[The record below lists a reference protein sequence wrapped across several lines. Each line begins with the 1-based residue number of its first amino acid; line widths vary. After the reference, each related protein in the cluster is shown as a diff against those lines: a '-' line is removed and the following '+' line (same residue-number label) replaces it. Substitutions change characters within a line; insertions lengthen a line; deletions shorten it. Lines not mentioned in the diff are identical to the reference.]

1 MALVKYGG
9 GIVQMAG
16 SIAGNVFA
24 RNRSGNYARART
36 VPVNPNSSNQQAAR
50 NAVSTAVTRWANTLT
65 AAQRTAWSLYA
76 ANVAMLNR
84 LGESI
89 NLSGF
94 NHYVRS
100 NSLLLRNGETPV
112 DAGPTDFSLPET
124 DSLFSVA
131 GSEATQLLTVT
142 FDDALAWAS
151 EDDGFMMIFMGMPQ
165 NAQINFFAGP
175 WNLAGVIDGDLAI
188 PITSPQTMTAPRIIT
203 QGQRVWVYARI
214 VRADGR
220 VSTRFRTDFSAG
232 A

>member
-16 SIAGNVFA
+16 SIAGNVYA

-36 VPVNPNSSNQQAAR
+36 TPVNPNTSNQQSAR
-50 NAVSTAVTRWANTLT
+50 NAVSAAVSRWSNSLT
-65 AAQRTAWSLYA
+65 AAQRTAWNLYA
-76 ANVAMLNR
+76 SNVAMLNR

-112 DAGPTDFSLPET
+112 DAGPTTFELPET
-124 DSLFSVA
+124 DSLFAVT
-131 GSEATQLLTVT
+131 GSEATQLISVA
-142 FDDALAWAS
+142 FDDTLTWLD
-151 EDDGFMMIFMGMPQ
+151 EDGGFMMVFMGMPQ
-165 NAQINFFAGP
+165 NAQVNFFAGP
-175 WNLAGVIDGDLAI
+175 WNLAGVIDGDSGT
-188 PITSPQTMTAPRIIT
+188 PPTTPQTFTAPRVIT
-203 QGQRVWVYARI
+203 EGQRVWVYARI

-220 VSTRFRTDFSAG
+220 VSTKFRSDFFA
-232 A
+232 AA